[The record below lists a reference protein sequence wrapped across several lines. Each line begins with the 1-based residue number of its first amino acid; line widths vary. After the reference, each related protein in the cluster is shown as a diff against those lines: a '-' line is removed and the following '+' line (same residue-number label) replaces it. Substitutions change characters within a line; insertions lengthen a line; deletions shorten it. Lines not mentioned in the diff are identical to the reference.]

1 MPLCPLW
8 TMETA
13 TQHQLTRA
21 KGLHTTCQGDG
32 PSGSGPG
39 ASPLVWWLEVEVQKA
54 RTGASVVTAVPQ
66 RLGRLKNEA
75 GVELKT

>member
-1 MPLCPLW
+1 M
-8 TMETA
+8 
-13 TQHQLTRA
+13 
-21 KGLHTTCQGDG
+21 
-32 PSGSGPG
+32 
-39 ASPLVWWLEVEVQKA
+39 VWWLEVEVQKA